1 MMNAIGVST
10 DIIIG
15 DRSPFARHHSIG
27 PIPEQKKTAFTPFP
41 LQGDRD
47 FRPFIDTVHPPCYHN
62 HMIGG
67 PTEVRTHTTPL
78 AD

>member
-1 MMNAIGVST
+1 MMDAFGVST

-27 PIPEQKKTAFTPFP
+27 PIPEQKKTVFTLFP

-47 FRPFIDTVHPPCYHN
+47 FRPLY
-62 HMIGG
+62 
-67 PTEVRTHTTPL
+67 
-78 AD
+78 